1 MSTAKCEIIK
11 DLLPLY
17 VDEVCSE
24 ASRQFIE
31 EHLAACDSCR
41 LVLANIEVA
50 LPLPPSMLEANRLE
64 GTALQSLSAFW
75 SRAKLRA
82 FLKGAVIAA
91 SFCAVLLLGY
101 VGLFQWN
108 IRPVPSDVIQISD
121 VSRLSDGR
129 IVYHVKITDGYDL
142 NRTKFETDESGRFY
156 VTPVRPILKK
166 KPITEVGLF
175 NMYYTFDE
183 AENNAYQANHGNGKA
198 IEALYFGSEKD
209 PVLVW
214 KKGMELPP
222 ASAEVEAHF
231 AQDTY

>member
-17 VDEVCSE
+17 VDEVCSKP
-24 ASRQFIE
+24 SRQLIE
-31 EHLAACDSCR
+31 EHLATCDSCR
-41 LVLANIEVA
+41 QALANIEVA
-50 LPLPPSMLEANRLE
+50 LPLPPSMMEANRLE
-64 GTALQSLSAFW
+64 GTALQSLSSFW
-75 SRAKLRA
+75 SRAKLRS
-82 FLKGAVIAA
+82 FLKGSVFAA
-91 SFCAVLLLGY
+91 SLCAVLLLGY
-101 VGLFQWN
+101 VCLFQWN

-156 VTPVRPILKK
+156 VTPVRPIVKK

-183 AENNAYQANHGNGKA
+183 TENNAYQESYGNGKT

-214 KKGMELPP
+214 KKGMELPR

-231 AQDTY
+231 SQDTY